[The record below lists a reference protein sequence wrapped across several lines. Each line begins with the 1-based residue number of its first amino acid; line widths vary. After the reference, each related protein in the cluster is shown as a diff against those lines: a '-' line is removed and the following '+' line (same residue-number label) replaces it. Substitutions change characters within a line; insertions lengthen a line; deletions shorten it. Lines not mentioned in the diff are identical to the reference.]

1 MSCFQV
7 FTSVKNTRYSFTCLV
22 TYIFICS
29 FRLCIYLRVDEL
41 RNRVCE
47 CSVVGLSAMPNYVL
61 VKPVHTSPATQES
74 FGLSLL
80 RHLVLNFCPSNGW
93 AWYAVWSW
101 SPVMLNISLY
111 YEDVFLLSDHILP
124 TSYYLSHVISSFP
137 LEALEFSLC
146 LWNWNCHTMTW
157 CGFSPFSSQRFLS
170 EVIRFLFFPKI
181 IKNDFVFVWVYI
193 FLMLVLC
200 QLNVS
205 PNL

>member
-1 MSCFQV
+1 MYWLNQ
-7 FTSVKNTRYSFTCLV
+7 
-22 TYIFICS
+22 FI
-29 FRLCIYLRVDEL
+29 L
-41 RNRVCE
+41 
-47 CSVVGLSAMPNYVL
+47 P
-61 VKPVHTSPATQES
+61 PATQAS
-74 FGLSLL
+74 SGLSLL
-80 RHLVLNFCPSNGW
+80 WHFVLNFCPSNGW
-93 AWYAVWSW
+93 AWYAMWSW

-111 YEDVFLLSDHILP
+111 YGDVEHLFVLWRCFSSVWSYLAHFILS
-124 TSYYLSHVISSFP
+124 YLSHVISSFP

-146 LWNWNCHTMTW
+146 LWNWNRHTMTW
-157 CGFSPFSSQRFLS
+157 SGFSPFSSQRFLS